1 MFRLSEIVKAT
12 GGRVINTGLVTEVK
26 GFSIDS
32 RSINKDEA
40 FICIKGDN
48 FDGHKFIPEA
58 IAKGAKAIIY
68 QSPGHQVTK
77 TPRHQDAGTPGKI
90 AFIKVKN
97 TIKALGDLA
106 RFNRQRYDIPVI
118 AVTGSNG
125 KTTTKEMISWIL
137 SAKFRVL
144 KNEGTKNNHI
154 GLPMTLLRLND
165 KHDIVVLE
173 IGTNHFGE
181 VANLSGICEPNLGV
195 ITNIGLSHL
204 QYLRSLRGVLKE
216 KYGLFKHLRK
226 PGIGILNADDPYLR
240 KKIFTK
246 PKNEVIISTGVRGAA
261 DFFASKIKSD
271 KGKLFF
277 YLNKHHKFTL
287 NTLGYYNIYN
297 ALQAIAIARI
307 FGISE
312 DGCAARLSAFD
323 FPEGRLK
330 TIKFKGINFIDD
342 SYNANPVSLGQA
354 LVALDSIKTSGRKI
368 FLMGDMLE
376 LGGKEGFFHIRAGK
390 QAAKICDVFITVG
403 RLSRK
408 AFKAAL
414 DDGFNKKNLYNC
426 ANSLTAREILFKK
439 VAPGKDDVILIKG
452 SHSMKMG
459 EIIRK

>member
-1 MFRLSEIVKAT
+1 MFSLSEIVKAT
-12 GGRVINTGLVTEVK
+12 GGRVINSGTVIEVK

-68 QSPGHQVTK
+68 QLPGHQDTSR
-77 TPRHQDAGTPGKI
+77 PGYQDTRSLGKI
-90 AFIKVKN
+90 AFIKVKD

-106 RFNRQRYDIPVI
+106 RFNRQRYDVPVI

-137 SAKFRVL
+137 SKKFRVL

-165 KHDIVVLE
+165 QYDIVVLE

-195 ITNIGLSHL
+195 ITNIGLAHL

-216 KYGLFKHLRK
+216 KYSLFKHLRK
-226 PGIGILNADDPYLR
+226 PGIGILNGDDPCLR
-240 KKIFTK
+240 KKIFAK
-246 PKNEVIISTGVRGAA
+246 PKNEVIIGTGIRGAA
-261 DFFASKIKSD
+261 DFFASKITCD
-271 KGKLFF
+271 KGKVSFC
-277 YLNKHHKFTL
+277 LNNHHKFTL
-287 NTLGYYNIYN
+287 NTLGYHNIYN
-297 ALQAIAIARI
+297 ALSAIAIARI
-307 FGISE
+307 FGISK
-312 DGCAARLSAFD
+312 DGCAVRLSAFD

-354 LVALDSIKTSGRKI
+354 LAALESIKTSGRKI

-376 LGGKEGFFHIRAGK
+376 LGRKEGFFHLWAGK

-403 RLSRK
+403 KLSRK
-408 AFKAAL
+408 AFKAAR
-414 DDGFNKKNLYNC
+414 DAGFNKNNLYNC
-426 ANSLTAREILFKK
+426 SNSLTAKEILFKK
-439 VAPGKDDVILIKG
+439 VAPGKNDVILIKG
-452 SHSMKMG
+452 SHSLKMG
-459 EIIRK
+459 EIIK